1 VKHWLLFL
9 GTYTRSGASQGLYR
23 LRLDAAT
30 GALGPAELAAATP
43 DPGWLAWTPDGTRL
57 LATHPS
63 PSQLLVFHHGPVP
76 GELHP
81 LGLPPAPGAAAGPS
95 HLAIDP
101 SGRLALAAHY
111 HGGYLAAFP
120 LHSDGTLG
128 PEQRLPHA
136 GRSVHPTRQ
145 DRPHPHSVLFSP
157 DGRHAV
163 VADLGLDQI
172 FTYALTPAGNALRP
186 VPVAVTATHPGA
198 GPRHTRF
205 SRDGRFLHV
214 LNELDN
220 TVSTYAYRA
229 SDGHLQPLG
238 TVAALPPDCPTPS
251 TAAEIRVHPAAPFV
265 YTSNRGHDSLTVFR
279 ADPANGNL
287 SWVQNLPS
295 GGRTPRNFDLS
306 PDARWLV
313 CGHQDSPELTV
324 FAVDPEQGTLT
335 PTGHSATVPCCV
347 CVLFVPAPL
356 L

>member
-1 VKHWLLFL
+1 MKSWLLFL
-9 GTYTRSGASQGLYR
+9 GTYTRSGASRGLYR
-23 LRLDAAT
+23 LHLDAAT

-63 PSQLLVFHHGPVP
+63 PSQIIVFQHGPVP

-81 LGLPPAPGAAAGPS
+81 LGASPAPGATAGPS
-95 HLAIDP
+95 HLAVAP

-157 DGRHAV
+157 DGRHAL
-163 VADLGLDQI
+163 VADLGVDRI
-172 FTYALTPAGNALRP
+172 YTYALTPAGDALRP
-186 VPVAVTATHPGA
+186 EPVAVTPTHPGA

-205 SRDGRFLHV
+205 SRDGRYLHV
-214 LNELDN
+214 LNELDS

-229 SDGHLQPLG
+229 SDGHIQPLG
-238 TVAALPPDCPTPS
+238 TVPALPADCATPN

-265 YTSNRGHDSLTVFR
+265 YTSNRGHDSLTVFEE
-279 ADPANGNL
+279 DPANGAL
-287 SWVQNLPS
+287 RWRQNLPS
-295 GGRTPRNFDLS
+295 GGRTPRNFALS
-306 PDARWLV
+306 PDGRWLV
-313 CGHQDSPELTV
+313 CGHQDSPEVTV
-324 FAVDPEQGTLT
+324 FAVDPGQGTLT
-335 PTGHSATVPCCV
+335 PTAHRANVPCCV
-347 CVLFVPAPL
+347 CVLFAPAASL
-356 L
+356 

>member
-111 HGGYLAAFP
+111 HGGYLAAYP

-172 FTYALTPAGNALRP
+172 FTYALTPAGDALRP
-186 VPVAVTATHPGA
+186 EPVAVTATHPGA

-220 TVSTYAYRA
+220 TVSTYAYAADHGRL
-229 SDGHLQPLG
+229 SPLG
-238 TVAALPPDCPTPS
+238 TVATLPPGPTVPS
-251 TAAEIRVHPAAPFV
+251 TAAEIRVHPHAPFV
-265 YTSNRGHDSLTVFR
+265 YASNRGHDSLTVFR